1 MGRSRM
7 RRPSR
12 VRKAAS
18 WLASIA
24 LVASAP
30 VLVEG
35 TAAADTGHAPK
46 TPIQHLVFLT
56 QENHTFDNY
65 FGTRPGV
72 DGIPPNTCMPVNP
85 GKPTPCIK
93 PFHITDK
100 GNTDPDHTGKDFNAQ
115 YDNGKMDGFVSM
127 YTAEG
132 EDGSGVMAYYDASD
146 LPYYWN
152 IADNYVLFDHFFS
165 SARDGSPPNH
175 MFEVTA
181 TNGFPIGST
190 DIPPGGWGNLPTIF
204 DRLEAAGVSWK
215 FYVENYN
222 PAINFRTPAAND
234 QAQLIWVPLLGY
246 ARYLDSPELMSHIVD
261 LSQYYKDAAAGT
273 LPAVAYIEPSGDSEH
288 PPGRVQSGETLV
300 RGLLSSLMRS
310 TDWSSSAFLWTYDD
324 WGGYYDHVKPPQVD
338 KYGYGFRVPALAV
351 GPYAKKDFVDSTQ
364 LDFTSVLK
372 FIEYNWSVAP
382 LSTRDAQ
389 ANNILTAFDF
399 NAPPRAPALIGA
411 DRGTTTTPRPRTSA
425 IYLTFG
431 ATAGLVLLLT
441 VIALLFGHRRRKVE
455 EPALEPV
462 GSSSGPVL

>member
-24 LVASAP
+24 FVASAP
-30 VLVEG
+30 VLAQG

-190 DIPPGGWGNLPTIF
+190 DIPQGGWGNLPTIF

-222 PAINFRTPAAND
+222 PAI
-234 QAQLIWVPLLGY
+234 
-246 ARYLDSPELMSHIVD
+246 
-261 LSQYYKDAAAGT
+261 
-273 LPAVAYIEPSGDSEH
+273 
-288 PPGRVQSGETLV
+288 
-300 RGLLSSLMRS
+300 
-310 TDWSSSAFLWTYDD
+310 
-324 WGGYYDHVKPPQVD
+324 
-338 KYGYGFRVPALAV
+338 
-351 GPYAKKDFVDSTQ
+351 
-364 LDFTSVLK
+364 
-372 FIEYNWSVAP
+372 
-382 LSTRDAQ
+382 
-389 ANNILTAFDF
+389 
-399 NAPPRAPALIGA
+399 
-411 DRGTTTTPRPRTSA
+411 
-425 IYLTFG
+425 
-431 ATAGLVLLLT
+431 
-441 VIALLFGHRRRKVE
+441 
-455 EPALEPV
+455 
-462 GSSSGPVL
+462 